1 MNFKRKYFPYTSVL
15 LTLVSVLYSTKALQF
30 SDDDDDDE
38 HEVEKA
44 IQNYFPQENNL
55 FVVFPVESNKEA
67 FLPLFHVPVVVFTQ
81 DQVLRG
87 CGRNVT
93 DLNGYVFITSHTS
106 SLEKMIVQLL
116 NCFNRTTLKLKTKYI
131 LILDFS
137 EENHACRKE
146 KYSHFFYNLWKDFG
160 LINVAIF
167 PGQVQSSNPS
177 FIFSYNPF
185 FVPNS
190 GTRGGLKTNLLTQ
203 DICDV
208 MQEWFRNMHGHS
220 LKTVFYKLRNVLVTL
235 DNFYERQ
242 TLGVNPVVLLKQVLE
257 ESLNASFDVYE
268 SSNDLFGLENDT
280 EVGVVGEISS
290 GKAEFCINLAVL
302 PPGVLWLGH
311 VQIIPTTYTVDVVL
325 VVPMPRQVESW
336 RLFEYIFQ
344 WQVCVG
350 LGTVMFLLSGAA
362 LMFVHVKSNTDTI
375 SRISN
380 GTCEVVSV
388 WKAALSV
395 PTNRFPTSH
404 SQRLL
409 IVLSLLFGLIFLAIF
424 STQLFSL
431 VKSKPR
437 IASMK
442 TLQDVHDSNLPIYAI
457 YERLASYLHSFENTS
472 LHRLKDN
479 LKTDALYKGVNYL
492 DPSYLNISDRALVYT
507 NLIAKLAVSLPKGK
521 AYLPYFEIVKEPV
534 FQTSLVMYLPI
545 GSVYYDH
552 FNDINLRL
560 ISGGFYTVWYDCY
573 LQRLVK
579 RYAAS
584 STPSTPVGA
593 GSQQSDDDRVPL
605 TYNDL
610 RMAFYILYVG
620 LASSTVCFIIE
631 KFTFKS

>member
-15 LTLVSVLYSTKALQF
+15 LNLVFVLNSTKALQF
-30 SDDDDDDE
+30 SDDDDE
-38 HEVEKA
+38 HEVKKG

-55 FVVFPVESNKEA
+55 FVVQIESDKEA

-81 DQVLRG
+81 DQVLRD

-93 DLNGYVFITSHTS
+93 DLNGYVFITPHIA
-106 SLEKMIVQLL
+106 SLEKQIVQLL
-116 NCFNRTTLKLKTKYI
+116 NCFNRTTLKLKTNYI

-137 EENHACRKE
+137 EENHSSSNE
-146 KYSHFFYNLWKDFG
+146 KYSNFLYNLWNDFG
-160 LINVAIF
+160 LINIAIF
-167 PGQVQSSNPS
+167 PVQVQSSNPS

-185 FVPNS
+185 FAPNS
-190 GTRGGLKTNLLTQ
+190 GSRGGLKTNPLTQ
-203 DICDV
+203 HIRYI

-268 SSNDLFGLENDT
+268 SSNDLFGLENET
-280 EVGVVGEISS
+280 EIGVVGEIGS

-311 VQIIPTTYTVDVVL
+311 VQIIPTTYTVDVVF

-350 LGTVMFLLSGAA
+350 LGIVMFLLSGAA
-362 LMFVHVKSNTDTI
+362 LMFVHVKSNTDTL

-395 PTNRFPTSH
+395 PTNRLPTSH
-404 SQRLL
+404 SQRVL
-409 IVLSLLFGLIFLAIF
+409 IALSLLLGLIFLAVF

-479 LKTDALYKGVNYL
+479 LKTGTLYKGVNYL

-507 NLIAKLAVSLPKGK
+507 NLITKLAVSLPKGK
-521 AYLPYFEIVKEPV
+521 AYLPYFEVVKEPV

-545 GSVYYDH
+545 GSVYYDN

-584 STPSTPVGA
+584 STPSTPVGV
-593 GSQQSDDDRVPL
+593 GSQQSDDNRVPL

-620 LASSTVCFIIE
+620 LTSSTVCFIIE